1 MRYEGDRGLL
11 RLAGPLVA
19 GIGRRQLEGDFP
31 KLKQVMEPA
40 AS

>member
-19 GIGRRQLEGDFP
+19 GMGRRMLEGDYP
-31 KLKQVMEPA
+31 KLKRVMESA